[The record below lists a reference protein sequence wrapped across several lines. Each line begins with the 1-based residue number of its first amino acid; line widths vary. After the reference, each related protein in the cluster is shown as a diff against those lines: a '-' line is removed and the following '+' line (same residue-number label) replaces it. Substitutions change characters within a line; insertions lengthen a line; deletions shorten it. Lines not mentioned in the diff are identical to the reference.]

1 MNAMQAAARRAVI
14 LYGVRLPYHRG
25 KWRVID
31 GALRVFRLDGPHASG
46 TVEAERAGFRFDFDL
61 GRYLD
66 RTLYYHGGFE
76 SYDVRAARALVPAG
90 GVALD
95 VGANIGWWTLHLHR
109 WVGAEGRVLAFE
121 PDASER
127 ARLERNLAL
136 NHAAN
141 VVVSAEAVSDTTGR
155 VFLSPTFDGGTTHIV
170 DEAEAAG
177 ASVDATTV
185 DAVVERAGL
194 ARLDFI
200 KCDIEGAEMRFL
212 AGAGET
218 VRRFRPAMMLELFEP
233 NLRQFGTSRAELAA
247 RLREL
252 GYTLHLAHGGRMRE
266 MRELPPEREN
276 ANVFAFPR

>member
-1 MNAMQAAARRAVI
+1 MNAMQSAARKAVI

-31 GALRVFRLDGPHASG
+31 GALRILRLDGPHARG
-46 TVEAERAGFRFDFDL
+46 TVEAERAGFRFAFDL

-109 WVGAEGRVLAFE
+109 WVGPEGRVMAFE

-127 ARLERNLAL
+127 ARLERNLEL
-136 NHAAN
+136 NHARN
-141 VVVSAEAVSDTTGR
+141 VTVSGEAVSDATGR
-155 VFLSPTFDGGTTHIV
+155 VWLSPTFDGGTTRIV
-170 DEAEAAG
+170 DDAESAG
-177 ASVDATTV
+177 DSVPATTV

-194 ARLDFI
+194 RRLDFV
-200 KCDIEGAEMRFL
+200 KCDIEGAEMRCL
-212 AGAGET
+212 AGAEAT
-218 VRRFRPAMMLELFEP
+218 LRRFRPAMMLELFEP
-233 NLRQFGTSRAELAA
+233 NLRQLGTSRAELAA

-252 GYTLHLAHGGRMRE
+252 GYTLHLAPGGRMRE
-266 MRELPPEREN
+266 MHELPREECN
-276 ANVFAFPR
+276 VNVFALPR

>member
-1 MNAMQAAARRAVI
+1 MNAMQAAARQAVI

-46 TVEAERAGFRFDFDL
+46 MVEAERAGFRFAFDL

-66 RTLYYHGGFE
+66 RTIYYHGGFE
-76 SYDVRAARALVPAG
+76 SHDVRAARALVPAG

-109 WVGAEGRVLAFE
+109 WVGAAGRVLAFE

-141 VVVSAEAVSDTTGR
+141 VEVSPQAVSDTTGR
-155 VFLSPTFDGGTTHIV
+155 VWLSPTFDGGTTHIV
-170 DEAEAAG
+170 DDERAAG
-177 ASVDATTV
+177 ASVEATTV

-194 ARLDFI
+194 ARVDFV
-200 KCDIEGAEMRFL
+200 KCDIEGAETRFL
-212 AGAGET
+212 AGAAET
-218 VRRFRPAMMLELFEP
+218 VRRFRPVMMLELFEP
-233 NLRQFGTSRAELAA
+233 NLRQFGSSRAELVA

-252 GYTLHLAHGGRMRE
+252 GYALHVAHWGRMRE
-266 MRELPPEREN
+266 MRELPAAHDN
-276 ANVFAFPR
+276 VNVFAFPR